1 MASTLRNLDITNRH
15 TQHSTN
21 YILTSHASVMK
32 KISIV
37 QVVLVL
43 SVSLYL
49 FNEQILRV
57 LIGYPFF

>member
-1 MASTLRNLDITNRH
+1 MASTLRNLDITNHH
-15 TQHSTN
+15 TQHSTS
-21 YILTSHASVMK
+21 YILTSHAFVMK
-32 KISIV
+32 KISIA

-43 SVSLYL
+43 SVLLYL